1 MKRIFPAVAALALS
15 ASAAFAQDAQPAST
29 APDLKDSKAKVS
41 YLIGTNI
48 GRQMKSDGMDLD
60 LEIFVAGMRDA
71 IAGAKSKLSDEEAQA
86 VIAEFQ
92 AQQMAKQKEQMNA
105 AAKQQLEGNAE
116 LKAQYEKNTAEGKA
130 FLEANGKKEG
140 ITTLPSGIQ
149 YKVLKSGDG
158 TGRNP
163 AATDTVTTHYKGTL
177 LDGKVFDSSY
187 DRGQPA
193 SFPLNGVISGWT
205 EVLQKMKPGDKWEVY
220 IPGEHAY
227 GIRGTGDGT
236 IGPNALLTFE
246 IELIGIAE

>member
-1 MKRIFPAVAALALS
+1 MKCIVSAAVALILT
-15 ASAAFAQDAQPAST
+15 ASAAYAQAPAGT
-29 APDLKDSKAKVS
+29 APELKDTKAKVS
-41 YLIGTNI
+41 YLIGMNI
-48 GRQMKSDGMDLD
+48 GRQMKADGMDLE
-60 LEIFVAGMRDA
+60 LEVFLAGMKDA
-71 IAGAKSKLSDEEAQA
+71 IAGATSKLSDAEAQA

-92 AQQMAKQKEQMNA
+92 AQQMAKQKEEMNA
-105 AAKQQLEGNAE
+105 AAKQQLESNAG
-116 LKAQYEKNTAEGKA
+116 LKAQYEKNTADAKA

-140 ITTLPSGIQ
+140 VTTLPSGIQ
-149 YKVLKSGDG
+149 YKVIKSGDG
-158 TGRNP
+158 TGANP
-163 AATDTVTTHYKGTL
+163 KVTDTVTTHYKGTL

-227 GIRGTGDGT
+227 GMRGTGDGS

-246 IELIGIAE
+246 IELIGIGQ